1 MYPEMLMPSGGSVKS
16 ETFNYF
22 FSGEYWIFWIFLLN
36 FVGEFRKDSTL
47 ITPNDWANEKQLILF
62 LYGSKKYLINSRHDG
77 GNQGP
82 GPCVRSGSVP

>member
-1 MYPEMLMPSGGSVKS
+1 MPSGGSVKS

-47 ITPNDWANEKQLILF
+47 IIDIIAQEMGK
-62 LYGSKKYLINSRHDG
+62 
-77 GNQGP
+77 
-82 GPCVRSGSVP
+82 C

>member
-22 FSGEYWIFWIFLLN
+22 FSGEYWIFLLN

-47 ITPNDWANEKQLILF
+47 IIDIIAQEMGK
-62 LYGSKKYLINSRHDG
+62 
-77 GNQGP
+77 
-82 GPCVRSGSVP
+82 C